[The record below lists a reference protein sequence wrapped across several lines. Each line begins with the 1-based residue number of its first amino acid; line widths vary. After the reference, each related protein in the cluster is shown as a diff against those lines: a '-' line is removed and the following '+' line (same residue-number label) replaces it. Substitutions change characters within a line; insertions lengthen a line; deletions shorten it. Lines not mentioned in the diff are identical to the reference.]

1 MKPGPGASPAGHQLT
16 LPGNGLNVVG
26 RQQPLSA
33 LIRTVDERP
42 GKNRILNPL
51 RLIKPSLIEN
61 RTRIII
67 GLISLIIV
75 DFLQLIIPRI
85 IKTAVDDLT
94 LYQASWEGLLRQ
106 ALLILIVGLCIGVF
120 RYIWRR
126 CLLGTSRRVEE
137 ALRNRLFGHLQRL
150 SARFFDTAATG
161 DLMAHATNDINQ
173 VRMATGMGMVALND
187 AIVLGAAAIGFMLY
201 INVQLTLLVL
211 IPAPLIVFGT
221 RFFSRQMHKR
231 YQTVQKSFADL
242 TEVVRER
249 LAGIRVIK
257 AYTWQAASADA
268 VESASRGYV
277 RENLSL
283 VRVTGAFM
291 PMMVLLTNLSMVI
304 VLGIGGRQ
312 TILQEITPGEFVAFI
327 SYLGLLTWP
336 MMAMGWVTN
345 LIQRGKASLQRLNT
359 ILTTQPH
366 IEDRPNA
373 TTRISPP
380 CTLAF
385 QGVSFHYRAGDRA
398 TPASPVLQ
406 DIELTVEPGQTLGI
420 VGPPG
425 AGKTTLLNLIPRLYD
440 PTAGRVLLNGT
451 DLRDIRL
458 NDLRGLMASVP
469 QEPFLFAGTIRE
481 NITLGRPV
489 DQNRLDTVLA
499 QAALTRTM
507 AAFPRGLDTLV
518 GEKGVVLSGGQK
530 QRIALA
536 RALLM
541 EVPLMLLDDPI
552 SQVDMATGHRLID
565 TLQGLQGVRALLI
578 ATHRL
583 SAIRRADQIIV
594 LQRGRIVAAGT
605 HDDLVDKGG
614 YYAETA
620 QMQAVTEALDAA

>member
-1 MKPGPGASPAGHQLT
+1 M
-16 LPGNGLNVVG
+16 
-26 RQQPLSA
+26 
-33 LIRTVDERP
+33 
-42 GKNRILNPL
+42 NPL
-51 RLIKPSLIEN
+51 HLIKPYIIEN
-61 RTRIII
+61 RARIVI

-85 IKTAVDDLT
+85 IKTAVDELT
-94 LYQASWEGLLRQ
+94 LYQASLGGLVRQ
-106 ALLILIVGLCIGVF
+106 ALTILMLGLLIGVF
-120 RYIWRR
+120 RYVWRR

-137 ALRNRLFGHLQRL
+137 ALRNRLFRHLQTL

-187 AIVLGAAAIGFMLY
+187 AVVLGAAAIGFMMY
-201 INVQLTLLVL
+201 INVQLTLFVL
-211 IPAPLIVFGT
+211 IPAPLIIFGT

-231 YQTVQKSFADL
+231 YQTVQKSFAAM

-249 LAGIRVIK
+249 LAGIRVVK
-257 AYTWQAASADA
+257 AYTWKAASATA
-268 VESASRGYV
+268 VETASHHYV

-304 VLGIGGRQ
+304 VLSLGGRK

-359 ILTTQPH
+359 ILETKPH
-366 IEDRPNA
+366 IADRPGA
-373 TTRISPP
+373 AVRIAPP
-380 CTLAF
+380 CVLKF
-385 QGVSFHYRAGDRA
+385 QGASFQYRPMDQDSSIR
-398 TPASPVLQ
+398 PILQ
-406 DIELTVEPGQTLGI
+406 DIELTVAPGETVGI

-425 AGKTTLLNLIPRLYD
+425 AGKTTLLSLIPRLYD
-440 PTAGRVLLNGT
+440 PTAGRILLNDI
-451 DLRDIRL
+451 DLRDIQL
-458 NDLRGLMASVP
+458 NVLRAMMTSVP

-481 NITLGRPV
+481 NITLGRTV
-489 DQNRLDTVLA
+489 NSDRLEDVLE

-507 AAFPRGLDTLV
+507 ALFPRGLDTLV

-536 RALLM
+536 RALLV
-541 EVPLMLLDDPI
+541 EAPLLLLDDPI
-552 SQVDMATGHRLID
+552 SQVDMATGRRLIN
-565 TLQGLQGVRALLI
+565 TLEQLQGQRALLI
-578 ATHRL
+578 VSHRL
-583 SAIRRADQIIV
+583 SALRRADRIIV
-594 LQRGRIVAAGT
+594 LKRGRIVAAGD
-605 HDDLVDKGG
+605 HQRLLRASD
-614 YYAETA
+614 YYAETV
-620 QMQAVTEALDAA
+620 QMQRVTEALDAA

>member
-1 MKPGPGASPAGHQLT
+1 M
-16 LPGNGLNVVG
+16 
-26 RQQPLSA
+26 
-33 LIRTVDERP
+33 
-42 GKNRILNPL
+42 NPL

-106 ALLILIVGLCIGVF
+106 AFMILIVVLCIGGF

-249 LAGIRVIK
+249 LAGIRVVK

-268 VESASRGYV
+268 VETASRGYV
-277 RENLSL
+277 RENLAL

-291 PMMVLLTNLSMVI
+291 PMMVLLTNVSMVI

-312 TILQEITPGEFVAFI
+312 AILQEITPGEFVAFI

-345 LIQRGKASLQRLNT
+345 LIQRGKASLLRLNT
-359 ILTTQPH
+359 ILATQPH
-366 IEDRPNA
+366 IEDRPDA
-373 TTRISPP
+373 TASLTPP
-380 CTLAF
+380 CTIAF
-385 QGVSFHYRAGDRA
+385 EGVSFHYRAGDRA

-440 PTAGRVLLNGT
+440 PTAGRILLNGT
-451 DLRDIRL
+451 DLRDTRL
-458 NDLRGLMASVP
+458 NCLRGLMAGVP
-469 QEPFLFAGTIRE
+469 QEPFLFAGTIRD
-481 NITLGRPV
+481 NITLGRQV
-489 DQNRLDTVLA
+489 DQRRLDTVLA

-536 RALLM
+536 RALLV
-541 EVPLMLLDDPI
+541 EAPLMLLDDPI
-552 SQVDMATGHRLID
+552 SQVDMATGRRLID
-565 TLQGLQGVRALLI
+565 TLQGLQGARTLLI

-583 SAIRRADQIIV
+583 SAIRQADRIVV
-594 LQRGRIVAAGT
+594 LQHGRIAAAGT
-605 HDDLVDKGG
+605 HDDLVKDGG

-620 QMQAVTEALDAA
+620 QMQAVTEAFDAA

>member
-1 MKPGPGASPAGHQLT
+1 MWLDANNPF
-16 LPGNGLNVVG
+16 
-26 RQQPLSA
+26 SA
-33 LIRTVDERP
+33 LTRTVDERP

-61 RTRIII
+61 RTRIIV
-67 GLISLIIV
+67 GLVSLIIV

-106 ALLILIVGLCIGVF
+106 ALLILIVGLCIGGF
-120 RYIWRR
+120 RYVWRR

-257 AYTWQAASADA
+257 AYTWQTAAADA
-268 VESASRGYV
+268 VEAASRGYV
-277 RENLSL
+277 RENLAL

-359 ILTTQPH
+359 ILTTQPQ

-373 TTRISPP
+373 KARLTPP

-385 QGVSFHYRAGDRA
+385 QGVSFHYRAGDHA

-406 DIELTVEPGQTLGI
+406 DIDLTVEPGQTLGI

-440 PTAGRVLLNGT
+440 PTAGRILLNGT
-451 DLRDIRL
+451 NLRDIRL
-458 NDLRGLMASVP
+458 NCLRGLMASVP
-469 QEPFLFAGTIRE
+469 QEPFLFAGTIRD
-481 NITLGRPV
+481 NITLGREV
-489 DQNRLDTVLA
+489 DQHRLDTVLA

-536 RALLM
+536 RALLV
-541 EVPLMLLDDPI
+541 EAPLMLLDDPI
-552 SQVDMATGHRLID
+552 SQVDMATGRRLID
-565 TLQGLQGVRALLI
+565 TLQGLRGARALLI

-605 HDDLVDKGG
+605 HDDLVRNGG

>member
-1 MKPGPGASPAGHQLT
+1 
-16 LPGNGLNVVG
+16 
-26 RQQPLSA
+26 
-33 LIRTVDERP
+33 
-42 GKNRILNPL
+42 LNPL
-51 RLIKPSLIEN
+51 HLIKPYIIEN
-61 RTRIII
+61 RTRIVI

-85 IKTAVDDLT
+85 IKTAVDELT
-94 LYQASWEGLLRQ
+94 LYQASWEGLVRQ
-106 ALLILIVGLCIGVF
+106 ALAILMVGVLIGGF

-137 ALRNRLFGHLQRL
+137 ALRNRLFHHLQTL

-187 AIVLGAAAIGFMLY
+187 AVVLGAAAIGFMLY
-201 INVQLTLLVL
+201 INVQLTLFVL
-211 IPAPLIVFGT
+211 IPAPLIIFGT

-231 YQTVQKSFADL
+231 YQTVQKSFAAM

-257 AYTWQAASADA
+257 AYTWKSASATA
-268 VESASRGYV
+268 VETASQHYV
-277 RENLSL
+277 RENLAL

-304 VLGIGGRQ
+304 VLSLGGRQ

-359 ILTTQPH
+359 ILETKPH
-366 IEDRPNA
+366 IADRPGA
-373 TTRISPP
+373 AAHIAPP
-380 CTLAF
+380 CTLMF
-385 QGVSFHYRAGDRA
+385 QGASFQYRPVDQNTSAR
-398 TPASPVLQ
+398 PVLQ
-406 DIELTVEPGQTLGI
+406 DIELTVAPGETVGI

-425 AGKTTLLNLIPRLYD
+425 AGKTTLLSLIPRLYD
-440 PTAGRVLLNGT
+440 PTAGRILLNGI
-451 DLRDIRL
+451 DLRDIQL
-458 NDLRGLMASVP
+458 NALRAMMTSVP
-469 QEPFLFAGTIRE
+469 QEPFLFAGTIRD
-481 NITLGRPV
+481 NITLGRTV
-489 DQNRLDTVLA
+489 NGDRLDAVLE

-507 AAFPRGLDTLV
+507 ALFPRGLDTLV

-536 RALLM
+536 RALLV
-541 EVPLMLLDDPI
+541 ETPLLLLDDPI
-552 SQVDMATGHRLID
+552 SQVDMATGRRLIN
-565 TLQGLQGVRALLI
+565 TLEQLQGERALLI
-578 ATHRL
+578 VSHRL
-583 SAIRRADQIIV
+583 SAIRRADRIV
-594 LQRGRIVAAGT
+594 VLNRGRIVASGD
-605 HDDLVDKGG
+605 HERLLRESD
-614 YYAETA
+614 YYAETV
-620 QMQAVTEALDAA
+620 QMQRVTEALDAA